1 MLIFLEIAIEFFI
14 VRNYY
19 ILYQMKKYNKHNF

>member
-1 MLIFLEIAIEFFI
+1 MLIFLEIVIEFFI

-19 ILYQMKKYNKHNF
+19 ILYQMKYNKHNF